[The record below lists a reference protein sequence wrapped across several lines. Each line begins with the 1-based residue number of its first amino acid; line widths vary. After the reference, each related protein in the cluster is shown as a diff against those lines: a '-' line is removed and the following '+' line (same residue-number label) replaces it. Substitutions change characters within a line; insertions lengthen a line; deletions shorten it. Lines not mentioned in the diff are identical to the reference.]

1 MMSERWAGRKLKHW
15 VTFCS
20 SFSPSFLSV
29 QRNSTSRLCR
39 NIKIFMGEGSIFG
52 HKVNF
57 LVQTLSESVEISMDS
72 IIWKLDEKLWL
83 CTKNATCWHNQKYVY
98 IIAMTSNTTTNYCCA
113 PKMPLVDILEKYDF
127 FYWNSHSNDIDFN
140 VSVFFF
146 KYNLTFLYSLG
157 VTFKDGQWSF
167 FSVLSKFV

>member
-1 MMSERWAGRKLKHW
+1 METYCDLQNNIMLSAKVLVLIRPFFMMSFWLGHLYDVREVSREEIETLSHILLKLPSLI
-15 VTFCS
+15 FAS
-20 SFSPSFLSV
+20 SLSV
-29 QRNSTSRLCR
+29 QRNLISRLCW

-72 IIWKLDEKLWL
+72 ILWKLDEKLWL

-127 FYWNSHSNDIDFN
+127 FIEIAISNA
-140 VSVFFF
+140 
-146 KYNLTFLYSLG
+146 
-157 VTFKDGQWSF
+157 
-167 FSVLSKFV
+167 